1 MKQKVALVLS
11 SGGARGVAHIGV
23 IEELLNR
30 GFIITSISGASMGAL
45 VGGMYAT
52 GKLEIYKEWMCSLDK
67 MDVFNLIDFT
77 INTSGIVKGD
87 KIIEEMKKL
96 IPDINIEDLK
106 IPYSAIATDIL
117 SEQEIVFTSG
127 SLYEAIRASIS
138 IPSVF
143 VPFKLNNWQ
152 LIDGGVLNPIPV
164 NRIERKP
171 NDLLVVV
178 DVNSRIPTPKKK
190 VIQAKTDTNN
200 QSTYLKTIYK
210 RINQII
216 PKNNKDNVG
225 YFNLINRT
233 SSLMLHRISEL
244 TLEQYQPDIMINVSR
259 QVFGTFDF
267 YKSEEIIETGRSAA
281 NIAINNYEKQKNENF
296 SNNLCL

>member
-1 MKQKVALVLS
+1 MKKDIALVLS

-23 IEELLNR
+23 IEELLNN
-30 GFIITSISGASMGAL
+30 GFNITSISGTSMGAL

-52 GKLEIYKEWMCSLDK
+52 GQLEIYKEWMCSLDK
-67 MDVFNLIDFT
+67 MDVFKLIDFT

-87 KIIEEMKKL
+87 KIIKEMKKM
-96 IPDINIEDLK
+96 IPDSNIEDLK
-106 IPYSAIATDIL
+106 IPYSAVATDIL

-171 NDLLVVV
+171 DDLLVVV
-178 DVNSRIPTPKKK
+178 DVNARISTPEKKEA
-190 VIQAKTDTNN
+190 VTKTDTNN
-200 QSTYLKTIYK
+200 QSKYLKTIYK
-210 RINQII
+210 KINHII
-216 PKNNKDNVG
+216 PKNNKDHVG

-244 TLEQYQPDIMINVSR
+244 ILEQYHPDIMINVSR

-267 YKSEEIIETGRSAA
+267 YKSEEIVETGRSAA
-281 NIAINNYEKQKNENF
+281 NAAIINYKKSEK
-296 SNNLCL
+296 

>member
-23 IEELLNR
+23 IEELLNN
-30 GFIITSISGASMGAL
+30 GFNITSISGTSMGAL

-52 GKLEIYKEWMCSLDK
+52 GKLEVYKEWMCSLDK

-87 KIIEEMKKL
+87 KIIKEMKKL
-96 IPDINIEDLK
+96 IPDSNIEDLK

-178 DVNSRIPTPKKK
+178 DVNSRIPTPNKK
-190 VIQAKTDTNN
+190 VIAAKTDTNN
-200 QSTYLKTIYK
+200 QSKYLKTIYK

-281 NIAINNYEKQKNENF
+281 NVAINKYKKTEK
-296 SNNLCL
+296 

>member
-23 IEELLNR
+23 IEELLNN
-30 GFIITSISGASMGAL
+30 GFNITSISGTSMGAL

-52 GKLEIYKEWMCSLDK
+52 GKLEVYKEWMCSLDK

-87 KIIEEMKKL
+87 KIIKEMKKL
-96 IPDINIEDLK
+96 IPDSNIEDLK

-190 VIQAKTDTNN
+190 VIAAKTDTKN
-200 QSTYLKTIYK
+200 QSKYLKTIYK

-233 SSLMLHRISEL
+233 SSMMLHRISEL

-259 QVFGTFDF
+259 KVFGTFDF
-267 YKSEEIIETGRSAA
+267 YKSEEIIETGRSAT
-281 NIAINNYEKQKNENF
+281 NVAINKYKKTDK
-296 SNNLCL
+296 

>member
-1 MKQKVALVLS
+1 MTQNVALVLS

-23 IEELLNR
+23 IEELLNN
-30 GFIITSISGASMGAL
+30 GFNITSISGTSMGAL

-52 GKLEIYKEWMCSLDK
+52 GKLEIFKKWMCSLDR

-77 INTSGIVKGD
+77 INTSGIVKGE
-87 KIIEEMKKL
+87 KIIKEMKKM
-96 IPDINIEDLK
+96 IPDSNIEDLK
-106 IPYSAIATDIL
+106 IPFSAIATDIL
-117 SEQEIVFTSG
+117 SEQEIIFTSG

-178 DVNSRIPTPKKK
+178 DVNSRIPTPNKK
-190 VIQAKTDTNN
+190 VIAAKTDTKN
-200 QSTYLKTIYK
+200 QSKYLKTIHK

-267 YKSEEIIETGRSAA
+267 YKSEEIIETGRSVA
-281 NIAINNYEKQKNENF
+281 NIAINNYKKTEK
-296 SNNLCL
+296 

>member
-1 MKQKVALVLS
+1 MKKNVSLVLS
-11 SGGARGVAHIGV
+11 GGGARGIAHIGV
-23 IEELLNR
+23 IEELEKQ

-87 KIIEEMKKL
+87 KIIKEMKKL

-171 NDLLVVV
+171 DDILVVV

>member
-1 MKQKVALVLS
+1 MD
-11 SGGARGVAHIGV
+11 
-23 IEELLNR
+23 
-30 GFIITSISGASMGAL
+30 
-45 VGGMYAT
+45 
-52 GKLEIYKEWMCSLDK
+52 KLDIFK
-67 MDVFNLIDFT
+67 FIDFT
-77 INTSGIVKGD
+77 FSSQGLVKGD
-87 KIIEEMKKL
+87 KVFKKMKAF

-117 SEQEIVFTSG
+117 SEREIVFTSG

-281 NIAINNYEKQKNENF
+281 NIAINNYEKQKSENF